1 MKDTVLPNRYAK
13 AVLQLAVHEQ
23 QTDQVG
29 RQLAVLARA
38 CLSDRPSAAFW
49 HSTKV
54 PSEEK
59 RHTLQDVLESM
70 DALGLIRNTANLLL
84 DRDRF
89 GILPDLAVAYREQ
102 AQRLTQS
109 VEATIASAAELPEEA
124 LDRVREE
131 LGRKIGKT
139 ILVKTE
145 INPELIGG
153 IKVRVGNLIIDG
165 SARGRLAAV
174 GRMFQ

>member
-1 MKDTVLPNRYAK
+1 
-13 AVLQLAVHEQ
+13 
-23 QTDQVG
+23 
-29 RQLAVLARA
+29 
-38 CLSDRPSAAFW
+38 
-49 HSTKV
+49 
-54 PSEEK
+54 
-59 RHTLQDVLESM
+59 M
-70 DALGLIRNTANLLL
+70 DALGLVRNTANLLL

-89 GILPDLAVAYREQ
+89 GILPDLAAAYRQQ

-109 VEATIASAAELPEEA
+109 VEATIASAAELPEET

-139 ILVKTE
+139 ILVKIE

-153 IKVRVGNLIIDG
+153 IKVRMGNLIIDG